1 MNIKIASLLG
11 LGLALF
17 GVFYLYDKNL
27 LFSNNIVVIII
38 QILAVGLMIWARLT
52 FGFRSFHA
60 TANTTKGG
68 LVTNGPYHWFRHPIY
83 ASLIYFFRSCVIAF
97 PFKETVFAVLL
108 ITIGLLIRIFL
119 EEKSLIDSYKQDYMD
134 YSKKTKR
141 IIPFIF

>member
-11 LGLALF
+11 FGLAVLGILYLF
-17 GVFYLYDKNL
+17 DRNLIFSKNI
-27 LFSNNIVVIII
+27 FAIII
-38 QILAVGLMIWARLT
+38 QILSVALMIWARMT

-68 LVTNGPYHWFRHPIY
+68 LVTSGPYHWFRHPIY
-83 ASLIYFFRSCVIAF
+83 ASVIYFSWSCVIGF
-97 PFKETVFAVLL
+97 PFKETILAVLL
-108 ITIGLLIRIFL
+108 ITAGLLIRIFL
-119 EEKSLIDSYKQDYMD
+119 EEKSLIDSYKQEYLD